1 MVLSM
6 TGFGLAEFSNK
17 SVSLRVEIKS
27 LNSKFL
33 DISLRT
39 PKILSEKEIEIRQI
53 ISQHLI
59 RGKVIVN
66 IDWVKEEEAEIK
78 QSYNEELFL
87 AYYQQLR
94 RLSDKVVSPNHDIF
108 RLAIQSPDVI
118 VSKIEEGVDEESYQ
132 LIKNGLKEALEKCND
147 FRVNE
152 GKALTRQFNI
162 VCSKI
167 ADNLKKIE
175 ILDPKRVEKIKTR
188 IENNLSSFINEE
200 NLDQN
205 RLEQEIVYYI
215 EKLDISEEI
224 VRLKSHLNYFLD
236 VLESQDSNGKKL
248 GFIGQEMGRE
258 INTIG
263 SKAND
268 AEIQKLVVV
277 MKEELEKIKEQ
288 VLNVL

>member
-1 MVLSM
+1 M
-6 TGFGLAEFSNK
+6 TGFGLAEFSGENI
-17 SVSLRVEIKS
+17 SMRVEVKS

-33 DISLRT
+33 DLSLRI
-39 PKILSEKEIEIRQI
+39 PKALSEREIEIRQL
-53 ISQHLI
+53 ISKHLV
-59 RGKVIVN
+59 RGKVIAN
-66 IDWVKEEEAEIK
+66 IDWVKENDAEIK
-78 QSYNEELFL
+78 QSYNEELFV

-94 RLSDKVVSPNHDIF
+94 RLSDKVVSPDQDIF

-118 VSKIEEGVDEESYQ
+118 VNKIEEGIDEDNYQ
-132 LIKNGLKEALEKCND
+132 LIKNTLQHALKKCHT
-147 FRVNE
+147 FRINE
-152 GKALTRQFNI
+152 GKALTEQFNGACI
-162 VCSKI
+162 KI
-167 ADNLKKIE
+167 ADNLGEIE
-175 ILDPKRVEKIKTR
+175 KLDPKRIERVKSRIK
-188 IENNLSSFINEE
+188 NNLSAFLNEE
-200 NLDQN
+200 NLDEN

-224 VRLKSHLNYFLD
+224 VRLKSHLSYFRQALD
-236 VLESQDSNGKKL
+236 SQESNGKKL

-268 AEIQKLVVV
+268 AEIQKFVVV

>member
-6 TGFGLAEFSNK
+6 TGFGLAEFSGENI
-17 SVSLRVEIKS
+17 SLRVEVKS

-33 DISLRT
+33 DLSLRI
-39 PKILSEKEIEIRQI
+39 PKALSEREIEIRQLVGK
-53 ISQHLI
+53 HLV

-66 IDWVKEEEAEIK
+66 IDWVKENDADIK
-78 QSYNEELFL
+78 QSYNEELFV

-94 RLSDKVVSPNHDIF
+94 RLSDKVVSPDQDIF

-118 VSKIEEGVDEESYQ
+118 VNKIEEGIDEENYR
-132 LIKNGLKEALEKCND
+132 LIKNTLQQALEKCHT
-147 FRVNE
+147 FRLNE
-152 GKALTRQFNI
+152 GEALTEQFNGARI
-162 VCSKI
+162 KI
-167 ADNLKKIE
+167 ADNLGEIE
-175 ILDPKRVEKIKTR
+175 KLDPKRIERVKSRIK
-188 IENNLSSFINEE
+188 NNLSTFLNEE
-200 NLDQN
+200 NLDEN

-224 VRLKSHLNYFLD
+224 VRLKSHLNYFQQA
-236 VLESQDSNGKKL
+236 LESPESNGKKL

-268 AEIQKLVVV
+268 AEIQKFVVV